1 MPNNPKCSVTAEAVR
16 GLQQNK
22 CCLAF
27 TGEALTS
34 LQGASLAKASIRS
47 VEERRDRKMFREIKI
62 CDRGRK
68 TFFLTKLQGENYRK
82 RQPVQK
88 LGNDE
93 FYPNNKDQGPPEP
106 TAV

>member
-68 TFFLTKLQGENYRK
+68 TFFLTKLQGENYRN

-88 LGNDE
+88 LGSDE

>member
-34 LQGASLAKASIRS
+34 LQGASLAKASMRS
-47 VEERRDRKMFREIKI
+47 VEERFDKKMFREIKI
-62 CDRGRK
+62 CDRGRE
-68 TFFLTKLQGENYRK
+68 TFRDQAGRQFNKASKGE
-82 RQPVQK
+82 
-88 LGNDE
+88 L
-93 FYPNNKDQGPPEP
+93 
-106 TAV
+106 